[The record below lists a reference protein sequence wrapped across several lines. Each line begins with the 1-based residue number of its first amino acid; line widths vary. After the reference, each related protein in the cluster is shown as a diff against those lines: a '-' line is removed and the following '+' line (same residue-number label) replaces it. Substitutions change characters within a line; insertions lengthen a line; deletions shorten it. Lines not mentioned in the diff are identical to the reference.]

1 MQYQVLVRPHP
12 DKAFVALVLG
22 WPDCVADGKTKEEA
36 IANAQDAL
44 TQRLAQGEIV
54 TIEVGMPPRPVA
66 PSHWES
72 LEERL
77 NEVMQD
83 DDYDEDYAA
92 PSESAYTRTKNFLYE
107 AYKVFADNLPI
118 PYFVPDGDGGL
129 RLRWLW
135 QDREIRLLCPA
146 QDTKP
151 CHIYFEEGE
160 IYGAEEATLETFL
173 NRMNWLLVR

>member
-92 PSESAYTRTKNFLYE
+92 PSESAYTRTKTFLYE
-107 AYKVFADNLPI
+107 ACKVFEDNLRI

-129 RLRWLW
+129 RVEWEY
-135 QDREIRLLCPA
+135 QGREVRLLCPA
-146 QDTKP
+146 QDAQSGN
-151 CHIYFEEGE
+151 IYFEEGE
-160 IYGAEEATLETFL
+160 VYGVEEATVTAFL
-173 NRMNWLLVR
+173 KRLGWLLT